1 MRIHKLI
8 LPLAL
13 IVAGPLAAQESAD
26 ARVKVGFST
35 GYMFF
40 GPIVPEVTHHVRL
53 GNMGQDQFFEVGI
66 DKPLGE
72 KLGLVANMIV
82 APTQLY
88 HWPKEGEIGR
98 SWRTDG
104 NPDVK
109 VYNTTWSCLT
119 LGLRHRPVGWL
130 EGNAGAGACSVSG
143 ASYQKFGAIPMTSGA
158 LQLGVSAS
166 KQIAPGIALEASCNA
181 YPSYSSRATGQP
193 YTVYRVMSGEKD
205 TNTGFWTTPVKCGGG
220 LRAGL

>member
-1 MRIHKLI
+1 MRTTTLV
-8 LPLAL
+8 LAAAL
-13 IVAGPLAAQESAD
+13 LASSPLAAQEATESK
-26 ARVKVGFST
+26 VKVAFST

-53 GNMGQDQFFEVGI
+53 GNMGQDQFFEIGV
-66 DKPLGE
+66 DKPLGA

-88 HWPKEGEIGR
+88 QWPKKGEIGR
-98 SWRTDG
+98 TWRTDG
-104 NPDVK
+104 SKGVQ

-130 EGNAGAGACSVSG
+130 EGIAGAGACSISG
-143 ASYQKFGAIPMTSGA
+143 ASYQKFGAVPMTAGT
-158 LQLGVSAS
+158 LQLGLSAA
-166 KQIAPGIALEASCNA
+166 KRLAPGVALEVSCSA
-181 YPSYSSRATGQP
+181 YPSYSARATGQP
-193 YTVYRVMSGEKD
+193 YTVYRVMSGADD
-205 TNTGFWTTPVKCGGG
+205 TNTGFWTSPVKCGGG